1 MKSFQLRTEVPVIPS
16 KWKINHQTPTLTLG
30 SCFAEVLGSQLS
42 SYKFPVMNNPF
53 GTLFNPYSI
62 AKLLTMAMEGQ
73 RPSREL
79 YNQTADGI
87 WLHYDFHSSFWAKTR
102 KELEEKLIKKMAD
115 VRAYI
120 ESSQVLIIT
129 FGTAHAYRYRKDLS
143 MVTNCH
149 KTPQSEFAKELL
161 SAEQVIKQ
169 WVNLLHQLG
178 QSKKI
183 ILTVSPVRHIKDTL
197 ALNQVSKSVLR
208 IVTHRLS
215 ELFSNVSYF
224 PSYEIMMDEL
234 RDYRFY
240 EDDMIHPSTLA
251 ENYIFQSFAT
261 AYFDE
266 SSVALMREWEAIRKM
281 MDHKPMHGHTPSYQI
296 LLENTRDR
304 IEKLAGQLPVEKE
317 LEQVEYRLRHIM

>member
-1 MKSFQLRTEVPVIPS
+1 
-16 KWKINHQTPTLTLG
+16 
-30 SCFAEVLGSQLS
+30 
-42 SYKFPVMNNPF
+42 MNNPF

-79 YNQTADGI
+79 YTQTADGI
-87 WLHYDFHSSFWAKTR
+87 WLHYDFHSSFWAKSRT
-102 KELEEKLIKKMAD
+102 ELEDKLIKKLAD
-115 VRAYI
+115 VKAYI
-120 ESSQVLIIT
+120 DLSQVLIIT
-129 FGTAHAYRYRKDLS
+129 FGTAYAYRYRRDLS
-143 MVTNCH
+143 MITNCH

-178 QSKKI
+178 QSKKV
-183 ILTVSPVRHIKDTL
+183 ILTVSPVRHVKDTL

-215 ELFSNVSYF
+215 ELFSNVLYF
-224 PSYEIMMDEL
+224 PSLEIMMDEL

-240 EDDMIHPSTLA
+240 EDDMIHPSVLA
-251 ENYIFQSFAT
+251 RDYIFQNFSM

-266 SSVALMREWEAIRKM
+266 PTLDLMREWEAVRKM
-281 MDHKPMHGHTPSYQI
+281 MEHKPMHGYIPSYQS
-296 LLENTRDR
+296 LLVNIKDR
-304 IEKLAGQLPVEKE
+304 IEKLAGRLPVEKE
-317 LEQVEYRLRHIM
+317 LEQIEYRLRNNM